1 MFMTKKTKDLKMGFK
16 NEKECLPIIKQFFN
30 DYNLEVYKDV
40 YEVIDFKSESKY
52 IEFKSRRIEHN
63 KFKSSLI
70 GANKID
76 DFKKSNKE
84 CYIVYKYIDGLYYI
98 KYDENL
104 FNTFNTTIQY
114 TQRDG
119 KVEKSKVFNIPIEH
133 LSILNI

>member
-1 MFMTKKTKDLKMGFK
+1 MFNTKKSIDLKMGFQ
-16 NEKECLPIIKQFFN
+16 NEKECLPIIKKFFN
-30 DYNLEVYKDV
+30 DDNLNVYTDV
-40 YEVIDFKSESKY
+40 YEVIDFKSETKY

-63 KFKSSLI
+63 KFKTCLI

-114 TQRDG
+114 TKRDG

-133 LSILNI
+133 LKILNI